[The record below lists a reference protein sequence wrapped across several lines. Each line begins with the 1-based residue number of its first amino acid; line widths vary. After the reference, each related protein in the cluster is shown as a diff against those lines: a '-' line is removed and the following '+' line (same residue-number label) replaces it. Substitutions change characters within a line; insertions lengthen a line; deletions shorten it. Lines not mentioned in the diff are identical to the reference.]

1 MDNRTETLLESY
13 FANTLSEKEA
23 RELREVLSTDPEAA
37 TEWKWRQQIAH
48 TTRNMHLTA
57 PERSSAPAVVV
68 PMWRSF
74 SRMAAALAV
83 VVVASGLLV
92 YFWKNQPDVSEAVAA
107 NFEHY
112 PNNMPFR
119 ALDPAAAAE
128 YPAEVVRAFQLYDD
142 PAQYPAAAEALGAV
156 AAKYPDHPEYAMYQG
171 VALLGDKNYAAA
183 VEALQ
188 KVTAS
193 GSKYRTPALFYLGLA
208 QSGAG
213 NPAAARQSFESYL
226 KDKDGVPFR
235 KKAEAMLKIL
245 PEE

>member
-13 FANTLSEKEA
+13 FANTLSEKDA
-23 RELREVLSTDPEAA
+23 RELRDVLNSDPEAA
-37 TEWKWRQQIAH
+37 TELKWRQQIAQS
-48 TTRNMHLTA
+48 TRQMKLSV
-57 PERSSAPAVVV
+57 PERTSAPAVVV

-83 VVVASGLLV
+83 IVVASGLLV
-92 YFWKNQPDVSEAVAA
+92 YLLKKQPAVSEAVAT

-112 PNNMPFR
+112 PNNMPFK
-119 ALDPAAAAE
+119 ALDPTAAAA
-128 YPAEVVRAFQLYDD
+128 YPAEVLRAFQLYDD
-142 PAQYPAAAEALGAV
+142 PAQYPAAADALGAV

-171 VALLGDKNYAAA
+171 VALLGAKNYAAA
-183 VEALQ
+183 MEALQ
-188 KVTAS
+188 KVALSNT
-193 GSKYRTPALFYLGLA
+193 KYHTPALFYLGLA

-213 NPAAARQSFESYL
+213 NHKAARQSFESYL

-235 KKAEAMLKIL
+235 KKAEAMLNVL